1 MLRMIGKEQ
10 KFYTKNHK
18 MNIVAISYQPNF
30 TNYIEAVLSY
40 FPKTKKIFIKKEA
53 YLNNKEAIFK

>member
-1 MLRMIGKEQ
+1 
-10 KFYTKNHK
+10 
-18 MNIVAISYQPNF
+18 MNIVAISYQPNC

>member
-1 MLRMIGKEQ
+1 
-10 KFYTKNHK
+10 
-18 MNIVAISYQPNF
+18 MNIVAISYQPNC

-53 YLNNKEAIFK
+53 YLNNKEAILLMIKKKSKIQIVF

>member
-1 MLRMIGKEQ
+1 
-10 KFYTKNHK
+10 

-40 FPKTKKIFIKKEA
+40 FPKTKKIVIKKGT
-53 YLNNKEAIFK
+53 YLNNKEAIL

>member
-40 FPKTKKIFIKKEA
+40 FPKTKKIFIKKGT
-53 YLNNKEAIFK
+53 Y